1 MLTDECGD
9 HFLTWLTKY
18 FRTTSEGFDIRRIP
32 DTELRRSMIRSSLP
46 PSERFMEMIMEAEGD
61 TGDDRW
67 RRMAFAAPGGSQK
80 DMTVNKNCLFAAF
93 VSWCETREEKKISC
107 NLFFRQIQQL
117 KEQEYRPELDGARP
131 TCWVLK
137 VPAAKKRGIKRHLG
151 DE

>member
-1 MLTDECGD
+1 ME
-9 HFLTWLTKY
+9 
-18 FRTTSEGFDIRRIP
+18 SP
-32 DTELRRSMIRSSLP
+32 DQARDDSL
-46 PSERFMEMIMEAEGD
+46 
-61 TGDDRW
+61 
-67 RRMAFAAPGGSQK
+67 AAALSPDKQ
-80 DMTVNKNCLFAAF
+80 NCLFAAF
-93 VSWCETREEKKISC
+93 ISWCEVREERKISC